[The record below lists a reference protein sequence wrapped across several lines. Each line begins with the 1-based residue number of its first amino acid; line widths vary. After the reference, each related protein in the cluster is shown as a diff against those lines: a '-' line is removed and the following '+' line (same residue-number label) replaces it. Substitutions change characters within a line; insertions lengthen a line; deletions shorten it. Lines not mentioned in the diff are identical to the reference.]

1 MNPVSYCSL
10 FLHQML
16 LWEKGAEGRKLLQNC
31 FCTVTFPA
39 DATGGET
46 GGRSS
51 PALRLIYISDIS
63 HDSIHMFLR
72 FIALQTAKENKRIP
86 AIQKLVAISSPIKL
100 ISNNYES

>member
-1 MNPVSYCSL
+1 MNPVSYHSS

-16 LWEKGAEGRKLLQNC
+16 LWEKKEKGGNSYKTASAQWPFQQMPLEGW
-31 FCTVTFPA
+31 
-39 DATGGET
+39 T

-63 HDSIHMFLR
+63 HDSIHMLLR